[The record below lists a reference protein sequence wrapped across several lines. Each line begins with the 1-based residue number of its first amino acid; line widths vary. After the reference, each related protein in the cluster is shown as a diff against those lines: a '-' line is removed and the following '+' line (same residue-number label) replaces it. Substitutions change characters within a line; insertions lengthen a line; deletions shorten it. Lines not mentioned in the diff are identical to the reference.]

1 MQILSSEPR
10 RGADLAEKWSFVGCA
25 DAVVDLMCA
34 NGRIPPGHPNNPSA
48 PTDPGWFG
56 DCRRG
61 VYVGTCGDYVLKYS
75 NGMSPLSAGDEV
87 RVVVFKVL
95 PGRVY
100 KCKAVEMGC
109 APKTDD
115 HDSHMSPHDLEWYLP
130 LEGQSCPSF
139 VLTIKAVPLVGT
151 GTADDS

>member
-1 MQILSSEPR
+1 M
-10 RGADLAEKWSFVGCA
+10 WSRQFNGPAGIAAGV
-25 DAVVDLMCA
+25 DAVVGLRCA
-34 NGRIPPGHPNNPSA
+34 NCHIPPGHPNNLSP

-75 NGMSPLSAGDEV
+75 NGGQPLSAGDEV

-100 KCKAVEMGC
+100 KCTAVEMGC
-109 APKTDD
+109 APKTND

-151 GTADDS
+151 GTADDQ